1 MKTKKIIESLLTPR
15 SSDKTKAIT
24 LLIGG
29 LAVGAAIGVLFATE
43 KGKLM
48 RQKICDTVNNL
59 FDHQETDDCAEPVS
73 NQKDQNAGKKPK
85 SDIKSIIHNAH
96 AATAHTEQSL
106 S

>member
-1 MKTKKIIESLLTPR
+1 MKTKKIIGSLFTPQ
-15 SSDKTKAIT
+15 SSGKTTAIT

-59 FDHQETDDCAEPVS
+59 FDHHETDEPAEQISHP
-73 NQKDQNAGKKPK
+73 KDQNAGKKPK

-96 AATAHTEQSL
+96 AATAHPEQSL